1 MMRAE
6 ALDGDSMFED
16 LKGKVV
22 VVTGGVTGI
31 GGAASLAFAAEGAKV
46 FAQYLG
52 GGPEL
57 AAIEAAGIA
66 TLKLDLTADGAPQAL
81 IDAAVSK
88 HGRVDVLVNNAGSL
102 VARIPVAELDDEF
115 IDKVFD
121 LNCRQLIH
129 CCRVATR
136 LMKAQGSG
144 NIINVTSIAARNGA
158 SPGGSVYGGAKAFV
172 SSFSKTLAKE
182 LVGNN
187 IRVNCVSPGTIHTSF
202 HDRFSD
208 EAKREAARKT
218 IPMQRLGTAEDCAGT
233 FLYLASDK
241 ASGYVTGQV
250 IEVNGGQLMP

>member
-1 MMRAE
+1 
-6 ALDGDSMFED
+6 MFDD

-22 VVTGGVTGI
+22 VVTGGGTGI
-31 GGAASLAFAAEGAKV
+31 GGAASRAFAAAGAQV

-57 AAIEAAGIA
+57 APVEASGV
-66 TLKLDLTADGAPQAL
+66 TTMKLDLTADGAPQAL
-81 IDAAVSK
+81 IDAALEK
-88 HGRVDVLVNNAGSL
+88 FGHIDVMVNNAGSL
-102 VARIPVAELDDEF
+102 VARIPLPDLTDEF

-121 LNCRQLIH
+121 INCRQLIH
-129 CCRVATR
+129 CCRIAAAH
-136 LMKAQGSG
+136 MKARGSG

-158 SPGGSVYGGAKAFV
+158 SPGGSVYAGAKAFV
-172 SSFSKTLAKE
+172 SAFSKTLAKE
-182 LVGNN
+182 LVGHGV
-187 IRVNCVSPGTIHTSF
+187 RVNCVSPGTIHTSF

-208 EAKREAARKT
+208 EAKREAARQT
-218 IPMQRLGTAEDCAGT
+218 IPMQRLGLAEDCAGT

>member
-1 MMRAE
+1 
-6 ALDGDSMFED
+6 MFDD

-31 GGAASLAFAAEGAKV
+31 GGAASLAFAAAGARV

-57 AAIEAAGIA
+57 AAIEKAGIA
-66 TLKLDLTADGAPQAL
+66 TLKLDLTEKGAPERL
-81 IDAAVSK
+81 FDAALAA

-102 VARIPVAELDDEF
+102 VGRVPVVDLDDAF

-121 LNCRQLIH
+121 LNCRQLMH
-129 CCRVATR
+129 CCRIAAR
-136 LMKAQGSG
+136 LMKAQGRG
-144 NIINVTSIAARNGA
+144 NIINVTSIAARQGS
-158 SPGGSVYGGAKAFV
+158 SPGGAVYGGAKAFV
-172 SSFSKTLAKE
+172 SAFSKTLAKE
-182 LVGNN
+182 LVASG
-187 IRVNCVSPGTIHTSF
+187 IRVNCVSPGTIHTAF

-208 EAKREAARKT
+208 EAKREATRKT
-218 IPMQRLGTAEDCAGT
+218 IPMQRLGVAEDCAGT
-233 FLYLASDK
+233 FLYLASDR

>member
-1 MMRAE
+1 MGRINCK
-6 ALDGDSMFED
+6 GDSMFDD
-16 LKGKVV
+16 LRGKVV

-31 GGAASLAFAAEGAKV
+31 GGAASLAFAEAGAKV

-57 AAIEAAGIA
+57 AAIEKAGIA
-66 TLKLDLTADGAPQAL
+66 TMKLDLTAEGAPEQL
-81 IDAAVSK
+81 MAAARERY
-88 HGRVDVLVNNAGSL
+88 GRIDVLVNNAGSL
-102 VARIPVAELDDEF
+102 VARIPVADLDDGF

-129 CCRVATR
+129 CCRLAAR
-136 LMKAQGSG
+136 LMKEQGSG

-158 SPGGSVYGGAKAFV
+158 SPGGSVYAGAKAFV
-172 SSFSKTLAKE
+172 SAFSKTLAKE
-182 LVGNN
+182 LVGHG

-218 IPMQRLGTAEDCAGT
+218 IPMQRLGLAEDCAGT

-241 ASGYVTGQV
+241 AAGYVTGQV

>member
-1 MMRAE
+1 MARIICK
-6 ALDGDSMFED
+6 GDSMFDD
-16 LKGKVV
+16 LRGKVV

-31 GGAASLAFAAEGAKV
+31 GGAASLAFAEAGARV
-46 FAQYLG
+46 FSQYLG

-57 AAIEAAGIA
+57 AAMEKAGVA
-66 TLKLDLTADGAPQAL
+66 TMKLDLTEEGAPEKL
-81 IDAAVSK
+81 MAAAIARF
-88 HGRVDVLVNNAGSL
+88 GRIDVLVNNAGSL
-102 VARIPVAELDDEF
+102 VARIPVTDLDDAF

-129 CCRVATR
+129 CCRLAAK
-136 LMKAQGSG
+136 LMKEQGSG

-158 SPGGSVYGGAKAFV
+158 SPGGSVYAGAKAFV
-172 SSFSKTLAKE
+172 SAFSKTLAKE
-182 LVGNN
+182 LVGNG
-187 IRVNCVSPGTIHTSF
+187 IRVNCVSPGTIHTAF

-208 EAKREAARKT
+208 EAKREATRKT
-218 IPMQRLGTAEDCAGT
+218 IPMQRLGLAEDCAGT

>member
-1 MMRAE
+1 
-6 ALDGDSMFED
+6 MFDD

-31 GGAASLAFAAEGAKV
+31 GGAASLAFAAAGARV

-57 AAIEAAGIA
+57 AAIEKAGIA
-66 TLKLDLTADGAPQAL
+66 TLKLDLTEKGAPERL
-81 IDAAVSK
+81 FDAVLAA

-102 VARIPVAELDDEF
+102 VGRVPVVDLDDDF

-121 LNCRQLIH
+121 LNCRQLMH
-129 CCRVATR
+129 CCRIAAR
-136 LMKAQGSG
+136 LMKAQRGG
-144 NIINVTSIAARNGA
+144 NIINVTSIAARQGS
-158 SPGGSVYGGAKAFV
+158 SPGGAVYGGAKAFV
-172 SSFSKTLAKE
+172 SAFSKTLAKE
-182 LVGNN
+182 LVASG
-187 IRVNCVSPGTIHTSF
+187 IRVNCVSPGTIHTAF

-208 EAKREAARKT
+208 EAKREATRKT
-218 IPMQRLGTAEDCAGT
+218 IPMQRLGVAEDCAGT
-233 FLYLASDK
+233 FLYLASDR

>member
-1 MMRAE
+1 
-6 ALDGDSMFED
+6 MFDD
-16 LKGKVV
+16 LKDKVV

-31 GGAASLAFAAEGAKV
+31 GGAASLAFAKAGAKV
-46 FAQYLG
+46 MAQYLG

-57 AAIEAAGIA
+57 KAIGAAGIA
-66 TLKLDLTADGAPQAL
+66 AIKLDLTDDGAPQAL
-81 IDAAVSK
+81 IDAALAK
-88 HGRVDVLVNNAGSL
+88 FGRIDVLVNNAGSL
-102 VARIPVAELDDEF
+102 VARVPAADLDDPF

-129 CCRVATR
+129 CCRIVAR
-136 LMKAQGSG
+136 LMQEQGSG

-158 SPGGSVYGGAKAFV
+158 SPGGSIYAGAKAFV
-172 SSFSKTLAKE
+172 SAFSKTLAKE
-182 LVGNN
+182 LVGHGV
-187 IRVNCVSPGTIHTSF
+187 RVNCVSPGTIHTAF

-218 IPMQRLGTAEDCAGT
+218 IPMARLGLAEDCAGT
-233 FLYLASDK
+233 FLYLASDQ

>member
-1 MMRAE
+1 
-6 ALDGDSMFED
+6 MFDD
-16 LKGKVV
+16 LKDKVV

-31 GGAASLAFAAEGAKV
+31 GGAASLAFAGSGAKV
-46 FAQYLG
+46 VAQYLG

-57 AAIEAAGIA
+57 QAIETAGIA
-66 TLKLDLTADGAPQAL
+66 TLKLDLTEEGAPQKL
-81 IDAAVSK
+81 MDAAIAK
-88 HGRVDVLVNNAGSL
+88 FGRIDVLVNNAGSL
-102 VARIPVAELDDEF
+102 VGRVPVVDLDDDF

-121 LNCRQLIH
+121 LNGRQLIH
-129 CCRVATR
+129 CCRIAAK

-144 NIINVTSIAARNGA
+144 NIINVTSIAARNGS
-158 SPGGSVYGGAKAFV
+158 SPGGAVYAGAKAFV
-172 SSFSKTLAKE
+172 SAFSKTLAKE
-182 LVGNN
+182 LVGNG

-208 EAKREAARKT
+208 EAKREATRKT

-250 IEVNGGQLMP
+250 IEVNGGQLMA